1 MKKTLYP
8 IISFFLLSA
17 VQAQADYK
25 ILLNNSNKINLPVA
39 NSEPQESSSCLDILN
54 SNPSSSDGV
63 YEITVNEQKFDV
75 FCDMTTDGGGWTVF
89 QRRVNGNTDFYR
101 PWNDYKNGFGD
112 LNNNF
117 WLGNDKI
124 NLLSQGGKELKI
136 LMYLNNVE
144 YFAKYQNFTVADAN
158 DNYRLSF
165 TGFSGNNGDGLATHN
180 GAQFSTFDDDNDNI
194 SGTNCASSYRGGWW
208 YNRCHNSNLNGVYGS
223 NSWSGNVWWSD
234 NEAGA
239 GSTVT
244 ENNAFDKNL
253 MMLR

>member
-1 MKKTLYP
+1 MKKILYTA
-8 IISFFLLSA
+8 ITISLLSSF
-17 VQAQADYK
+17 QAQADYK

-39 NSEPQESSSCLDILN
+39 NSQPQESSSCLGILN
-54 SNPSSSDGV
+54 SNPSSIDGI

-124 NLLSQGGKELKI
+124 HLLSQGGKELKI

-144 YFAKYQNFTVADAN
+144 YFANYQNFTVSDVN

-180 GAQFSTFDDDNDNI
+180 GSQFSTFDDDNDNI
-194 SGTNCASSYRGGWW
+194 TSNCASSYRAGWW
-208 YNRCHNSNLNGVYGS
+208 YNKCHNSNLNGVYGD
-223 NSWSGNVWWSD
+223 NSWTGNVWWASD
-234 NEAGA
+234 GI
-239 GSTVT
+239 GDSTIT
-244 ENNAFDKNL
+244 LRNALDKTI
-253 MMLR
+253 MMIR